1 MTVTWIVVPG
11 LAETPEEFARV
22 VELLPDDDVR
32 VIDPWRTPITSD
44 VDTLR
49 AAAGVPPGAE
59 LGLVGHSIGG
69 LAVLR
74 WALTRPDEVT
84 RLVLVDSSL
93 TSETGW
99 RPFYPGQPGDRAVR
113 ALARFLGRVGVPQR
127 LGPAVRRLI
136 VRLGSMSNHDLLSR
150 ATAQSRYG
158 GRDSWLLFWDELA
171 GSWELA
177 AEVGKLVAAPI
188 DSVAPTSLLVATG
201 GTSRFTAKGW
211 LAGQQRLAAALNGT
225 VEVLPDSAHLVHLD
239 RPDAIAATVK
249 KPLPASG
256 QHCR

>member
-1 MTVTWIVVPG
+1 M
-11 LAETPEEFARV
+11 
-22 VELLPDDDVR
+22 LPDEDVR
-32 VIDPWRTPITSD
+32 VIDPWCTPITSD

-49 AAAGVPPGAE
+49 AAAGVPPDAE
-59 LGLVGHSIGG
+59 IGLVGHSIGG

-74 WALTRPDEVT
+74 WALTRPDEVS

-99 RPFYPGQPGDRAVR
+99 RPFYPGMPGDRAVR
-113 ALARFLGRVGVPQR
+113 SLAQFLGRIGVPQL

-136 VRLGSMSNHDLLSR
+136 VRLGSKYNRDLLSR
-150 ATAQSRYG
+150 TTAKSRYG

-177 AEVGKLVAAPI
+177 AEVSKLVATPVGSI
-188 DSVAPTSLLVATG
+188 APTSLLVAIG
-201 GTSRFTAKGW
+201 GTSRFTANGW
-211 LAGQQRLAAALNGT
+211 LAGQQRLADALNGT
-225 VEVLPDSAHLVHLD
+225 VEVLSDSAHLVHLD

-249 KPLPASG
+249 KRSQTGG
-256 QHCR
+256 QYSR